1 MNRQLA
7 LLVVVTLIVLVSGCT
22 TASDTQPSAE
32 PATGS
37 LAISSTP
44 PGSEIYLDGAYR
56 GITPL
61 TIPDVQIGSHTL
73 EVRNPEYTSWSTSVD
88 IQAGS
93 NVSLNATLVP
103 VAVPTT
109 IPTTVPTAIP
119 TPELPSVVGCWKMEF
134 FKGGATHAYLLE
146 LQPGGTGELSSGS
159 VSVEITWS
167 YDPHSDVVE
176 FSHPSIRDPAETINY
191 VFDYNESTDTLTDRN
206 NPSIFYVRER
216 C

>member
-22 TASDTQPSAE
+22 TTPGAQSSAE

-73 EVRNPEYTSWSTSVD
+73 EVRNPEYTSWSTSIE

-93 NVSLNATLVP
+93 NVSLNAALVP
-103 VAVPTT
+103 VVVPTT

-119 TPELPSVVGCWKMEF
+119 SPNLPPVVGCWKMEF

-159 VSVEITWS
+159 VSVDITWS
-167 YDPHSDVVE
+167 YDPRSDVVE
-176 FSHPSIRDPAETINY
+176 FSHPGIHDPADTADY
-191 VFDYNESTDTLTDRN
+191 VFDYDGSADTLTDRN
-206 NPSIFYVRER
+206 NPSIFYVREA